1 MDLTNWF
8 DRGMSKE
15 QYIHSMDEHRDD
27 LLTIY
32 NHVTLE
38 EDDLTFLRSL
48 QSEKLRALVITA
60 DWCGDAMVNLPI
72 FMRMADEALIE
83 GFYFIRDNHLEL
95 MDYYLTNGTARSI
108 PIIVLVDTEG
118 REIGK
123 WGPRAPEVQSYVDRA
138 KQSLPPKGDP
148 NFKKAF
154 LSFISETTERFTTDH
169 DMWKHI
175 KDDMLAML
183 SQAVTITK

>member
-1 MDLTNWF
+1 MDLRNWF
-8 DRGMSKE
+8 DRGMSKQ

-32 NHVTLE
+32 NHMTLKK
-38 EDDLTFLRSL
+38 DDLEFLQSL
-48 QSEKLRALVITA
+48 QSEHLRALVLTA

-72 FMRMADEALIE
+72 FMRLADEALIE
-83 GFYFIRDNHLEL
+83 SAYFIRDNHLEL
-95 MDYYLTNGTARSI
+95 MDQYLTNGTARSI
-108 PIIVLVDTEG
+108 PIIVLIDSEG
-118 REIGK
+118 REVGK
-123 WGPRAPEVQSYVDRA
+123 WGPRAPEVQAYVDHA

-169 DMWKHI
+169 DMWGHI

-183 SQAVTITK
+183 SQSVTVTK

>member
-1 MDLTNWF
+1 MNLTNWF
-8 DRGMSKE
+8 DQGMTMQ
-15 QYIHSMDEHRDD
+15 QYIHSMDEHKDD

-32 NHVTLE
+32 NHFELE
-38 EDDLTFLRSL
+38 KSNLEFLHSL

-83 GFYFIRDNHLEL
+83 SKYFIRDNYLEL
-95 MDYYLTNGTARSI
+95 MDLYLTNGTARSI
-108 PIIVLVDTEG
+108 PIIVLIDSNGNEVG
-118 REIGK
+118 R
-123 WGPRAPEVQSYVDRA
+123 WGPRAPEVQAYVDQA
-138 KQSLPPKGDP
+138 KQALPPKGDP

-169 DMWKHI
+169 DMWTYI

-183 SQAVTITK
+183 SQSVTVTK